1 MKFDYMMAVYKNGD
15 RVTVELKEPMDLGLC
30 LRTEIEEKL
39 AVLKTISFH
48 YQGKVVMSM
57 TFFA

>member
-15 RVTVELKEPMDLGLC
+15 RVTVELKEAQDLGLC
-30 LRTEIEEKL
+30 LRTELDGKMD
-39 AVLKTISFH
+39 VLKTVSFH
-48 YQGKVVMSM
+48 LQGKVVMSM